1 MFSNNEKEDSKLND
15 LNDDVVNRSEFSIG
29 QRSIQQSIKKS
40 RMDYLRE
47 SKENSSKSRPYFI
60 FGIIIVIILLL
71 IPAYSY
77 FQIYV
82 FPPRELALRVED
94 KEYSRGDVVN
104 FIRYNQRISEDLGV
118 PFQVGNSLF
127 DAMLTLQENELSYQL
142 APKYGISVS
151 KEEVDERFSTTLGF
165 VAFNASDDPNLSTED
180 KVNLDEAKRQ
190 FINKIGVTE
199 DDFRD
204 FIKKSMFRE
213 RLREVVGQSVPKLQ
227 VQVHIYEIILFNPD
241 NQIQQKIDRELKAG
255 DPIEDIVMRYSENP
269 NKKRDLGEIG
279 WFPYGTNPEL
289 DGLLFGLDKDGNRL
303 LPIRETTSPRYNE
316 EKKWHS
322 YIVVNEV
329 SEAREVDDE
338 NMELLVDRAMTLFLN
353 EERKNFDLKMVLDS
367 DIFEWV
373 NKQVKMS
380 SLLPTPTAVSYDFS
394 NLPGN

>member
-1 MFSNNEKEDSKLND
+1 MFSNNEKEDNKLND
-15 LNDDVVNRSEFSIG
+15 LNDDVEEKLEFNIG

-40 RMDYLRE
+40 RMDYLKE
-47 SKENSSKSRPYFI
+47 SKENSSRSRPYVI

-94 KEYSRGDVVN
+94 KEYSRGDVVD

-165 VAFNASDDPNLSTED
+165 VAFNASDDPNIAAED

-190 FINKIGVTE
+190 FINKIGVNE

-227 VQVHIYEIILFNPD
+227 VQVHIYEIILLNPD

-255 DPIEDIVMRYSENP
+255 DPIEDIVMRYSEDP
-269 NKKRDLGEIG
+269 NKRRDLGEIG

-289 DGLLFGLDKDGNRL
+289 DALLFGLDKDGNRL
-303 LPIRETTSPRYNE
+303 LPIRQTTSSRYDE

-329 SEAREVDDE
+329 SEAREVDKE

-367 DIFEWV
+367 YIFEWV

>member
-1 MFSNNEKEDSKLND
+1 MFSNNEKEDNKLND
-15 LNDDVVNRSEFSIG
+15 LNDDVEEKLEFNIG

-40 RMDYLRE
+40 RMDYLKE
-47 SKENSSKSRPYFI
+47 SKENSSRSRPYVI

-94 KEYSRGDVVN
+94 KEYSRGDVVD

-165 VAFNASDDPNLSTED
+165 VAFNASDDPNIATED

-190 FINKIGVTE
+190 FINKIGVNE

-227 VQVHIYEIILFNPD
+227 VQVHIYEIILLNPD
-241 NQIQQKIDRELKAG
+241 NQIQQKIDRELIAG

-269 NKKRDLGEIG
+269 NKRRDLGEIG

-289 DGLLFGLDKDGNRL
+289 DALLFGLDKDGNRL
-303 LPIRETTSPRYNE
+303 LPIRQTTSSRYDE

-329 SEAREVDDE
+329 SEAREVDKE

-367 DIFEWV
+367 EIFEWV

>member
-127 DAMLTLQENELSYQL
+127 DAMLTLQENELSFQL

-329 SEAREVDDE
+329 SEAREVDEE

>member
-1 MFSNNEKEDSKLND
+1 MFSNNEKEDSKLNN
-15 LNDDVVNRSEFSIG
+15 LNDDVVDRSEFSIG

-190 FINKIGVTE
+190 FINKIGVNE

-329 SEAREVDDE
+329 SEAREVDEE

>member
-1 MFSNNEKEDSKLND
+1 MFSNSEKEDNKL
-15 LNDDVVNRSEFSIG
+15 DDIKNSVLDKSEFSVG

-47 SKENSSKSRPYFI
+47 SKDSSSKSRPYVI
-60 FGIIIVIILLL
+60 FGIIIVLILLL

-94 KEYSRGDVVN
+94 KVYSRGDVVN
-104 FIRYNQRISEDLGV
+104 FIRYNQRISEDLGI

-165 VAFNASDDPNLSTED
+165 VAFNSSEDPNLAAED

-190 FINKIGVTE
+190 FINKIGVSE

-213 RLREVVGQSVPKLQ
+213 RLREVVGQSVPRLQ
-227 VQVHIYEIILFNPD
+227 VQVHIYEIILLNPD
-241 NQIQQKIDRELKAG
+241 NKIKQKIDRELKAG
-255 DPIEDIVMRYSENP
+255 DPIEDIVMRYSEDP
-269 NKKRDLGEIG
+269 NKRRELGEIG

-303 LPIRETTSPRYNE
+303 LPIRETTRPRYDEN
-316 EKKWHS
+316 KKWYS

-329 SEAREVDDE
+329 AEAREVEKE
-338 NMELLVDRAMTLFLN
+338 NMELLVDRAMTIFLN
-353 EERKNFDLKMVLDS
+353 DERKNFDLKMVLDS
-367 DIFEWV
+367 EIFDWV

-380 SLLPTPTAVSYDFS
+380 SLLPTPTAVAYDFS

>member
-1 MFSNNEKEDSKLND
+1 
-15 LNDDVVNRSEFSIG
+15 
-29 QRSIQQSIKKS
+29 
-40 RMDYLRE
+40 MDYLRE

-227 VQVHIYEIILFNPD
+227 VQVHIYEIILFNTD

-329 SEAREVDDE
+329 SEAREVDEE

>member
-1 MFSNNEKEDSKLND
+1 MFSNNEKEDNKLND
-15 LNDDVVNRSEFSIG
+15 LNDDVEEKLEFNIG

-40 RMDYLRE
+40 RMDYLKE
-47 SKENSSKSRPYFI
+47 SKENSSKSRPYVI

-94 KEYSRGDVVN
+94 KEYSRGDVVD

-165 VAFNASDDPNLSTED
+165 VAFNASDDPNIATED

-190 FINKIGVTE
+190 FINKIGVNE

-227 VQVHIYEIILFNPD
+227 VQVHIYEIILLNPD
-241 NQIQQKIDRELKAG
+241 NQIQQKIDRELIAG

-269 NKKRDLGEIG
+269 NKRRDLGEIG

-289 DGLLFGLDKDGNRL
+289 DALLFGLDKDGNRL
-303 LPIRETTSPRYNE
+303 LPIRQTTSSRYDE

-329 SEAREVDDE
+329 SEAREVDKE